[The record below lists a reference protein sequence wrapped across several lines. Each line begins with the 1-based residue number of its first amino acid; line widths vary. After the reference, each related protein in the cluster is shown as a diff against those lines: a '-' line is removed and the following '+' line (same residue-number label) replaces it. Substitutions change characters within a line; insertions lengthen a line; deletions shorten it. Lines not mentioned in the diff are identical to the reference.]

1 MGHPYVVLRIKLEIM
16 KRRTTALV
24 VTFYLLLF
32 TFNSSAQNVGINST
46 GAVPDNSAL
55 LDLSATNKGFLITRA
70 DTANIASPAFG
81 LMTLA
86 PLDSCLY
93 LFNGTAWMG
102 MGGGG
107 SDCTCNCAAAP
118 PLAAFPCGGTVI
130 PIIDVTNPTT
140 GETWMDRNL
149 GASQVATSSTDA
161 AAYGDLYQWG
171 RCSDGHEKRTSG
183 TTSTLSGSDTP
194 GHDDFIILGTPP
206 YDWRSPQNISLWQ
219 GVSGNNNPCPI
230 GYRIP
235 TLAELDAER
244 VSWASNDAA
253 GAFSSPLKLSMG
265 GFRVGGG
272 TLYNAGSIGYYWSSN
287 ISAAA
292 SSQLYFGGSFAFMNT
307 SNRSNGLSLR
317 CIKD

>member
-1 MGHPYVVLRIKLEIM
+1 M
-16 KRRTTALV
+16 KKRTTVLL
-24 VTFYLLLF
+24 VTFYLLF
-32 TFNSSAQNVGINST
+32 STFHSSGQNVGINST
-46 GAVPDNSAL
+46 GATPDNSAL
-55 LDLSATNKGFLITRA
+55 LDLSASDKGFLITRA
-70 DTANIASPAFG
+70 DTANIPTPAFG

-107 SDCTCNCAAAP
+107 SNCTCNCAAAP
-118 PLAAFPCGGTVI
+118 PSASFPCGGTVI
-130 PIIDVTNPTT
+130 PIVDVTNPTT

-183 TTSTLSGSDTP
+183 TTSTLSVLDTP
-194 GHDDFIILGTPP
+194 GHGDFITTSGGTN
-206 YDWRSPQNISLWQ
+206 DWRSPQNNSLWQ
-219 GVSGNNNPCPI
+219 GVAGINNPCPT

-235 TLAELDAER
+235 TEPELDAER

-253 GAFSSPLKLSMG
+253 GAFASPLKLSAG
-265 GFRVGGG
+265 GYRLGVGFLSSVA
-272 TLYNAGSIGYYWSSN
+272 TRGYYWSST
-287 ISAAA
+287 
-292 SSQLYFGGSFAFMNT
+292 FGPTTAIYLEFGSSFAFMN
-307 SNRSNGLSLR
+307 SANRSNGFSVR